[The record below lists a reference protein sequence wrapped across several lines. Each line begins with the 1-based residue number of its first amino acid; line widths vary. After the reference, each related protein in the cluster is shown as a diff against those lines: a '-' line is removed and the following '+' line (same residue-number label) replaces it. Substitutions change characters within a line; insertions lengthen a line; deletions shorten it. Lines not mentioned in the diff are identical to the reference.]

1 MTNDLSGTRTHELI
15 RIIDENNIK
24 TFLEV
29 GVYQGGNLLPIAKKF
44 PGLKCYGVDPYS
56 VSAYKEYYKENLTE
70 SEHYDKTFEEISI
83 KVKELKNITI
93 IIKTSEEAVK
103 EFLDLSFDV
112 IFIDARHDYKS
123 VLNVINLWLP
133 KVKVGGTLSGHDYSI
148 NYFGVIKAVNESI
161 GYDNILV
168 KSDSTW
174 FHNKIK

>member
-1 MTNDLSGTRTHELI
+1 M
-15 RIIDENNIK
+15 
-24 TFLEV
+24 
-29 GVYQGGNLLPIAKKF
+29 
-44 PGLKCYGVDPYS
+44 
-56 VSAYKEYYKENLTE
+56 
-70 SEHYDKTFEEISI
+70 
-83 KVKELKNITI
+83 
-93 IIKTSEEAVK
+93 
-103 EFLDLSFDV
+103 